1 MKNNESQEGSPAE
14 RRKSRD
20 SNPVVRTAEG
30 SNVEGSKSRES
41 NTVVRTVS
49 YTKIVIRNIFS
60 SSLIYDH
67 N

>member
-1 MKNNESQEGSPAE
+1 ME

-30 SNVEGSKSRES
+30 STVEGSKSRES

-60 SSLIYDH
+60 SSLIYAH